1 MKAKQIIKY
10 IKHYDAP
17 AVIKHEEDE
26 KNVKGQKNK
35 DQNINENMKA
45 ENIAAAEEL
54 MNTES
59 VPQKVKVV
67 KKDKG
72 LIERTESSK
81 IILTEDN
88 RQVLND

>member
-10 IKHYDAP
+10 IKHYDANT
-17 AVIKHEEDE
+17 VIKQKKKK

-35 DQNINENMKA
+35 DKNINENMKA

-54 MNTES
+54 MNTEA

>member
-17 AVIKHEEDE
+17 MVIKHGEDG

-35 DQNINENMKA
+35 DKNINENMKA

-54 MNTES
+54 MNTEA